1 MAYGIIV
8 KNRNDATVVGTK
20 NLSLKLVQTGY
31 TLPVYQTG
39 TSVGDSYF
47 NYAALG
53 YPSGVTSQNA
63 YIFARPEPEVIGD
76 YDTEDTIRQKTV
88 YTFGVIMNA
97 SGWLFVAPRKDEVQ
111 SSTTVDP
118 KEFNTSNV
126 VWNSTVNQNTGKGK
140 IYYEVWTVGNTDEES
155 SNEGLLIKD
164 GSDDIIYSS
173 NRKVFRPESIVYT
186 SNSSGRP
193 RITISGMTVGYTG
206 SYEIYMDDTSN
217 AAQRKY
223 LAFMNGTAS
232 PSSITFGHNVT
243 GGGMDIPIDGKAV
256 FHPMTRWYFYDHND
270 IYLRKPYVQ
279 YIARRA
285 QTATFTSST
294 YDGQIRHA
302 RQLGLPCLGMI
313 GVTK

>member
-8 KNRNDATVVGTK
+8 KNRQGATVVGTK

-31 TLPVYQTG
+31 TLPAYQTG
-39 TSVGDSYF
+39 ASVGDGFF
-47 NYAALG
+47 NLSVLA

-63 YIFARPEPEVIGD
+63 YIFARPDPVVVGD
-76 YDTEDTIRQKTV
+76 YDTEDTVRHKSV
-88 YTFGVIMNA
+88 YTFGLVMNA
-97 SGWLFVAPRKDEVQ
+97 SGWLFAAPSKDEVQ

-126 VWNSTVNQNTGKGK
+126 VWNSDSTGKGR
-140 IYYEVWTVGNTDEES
+140 IYYEIWTVGNTDEES

-164 GSDDIIYSS
+164 GSDDILYSS

-186 SNSSGRP
+186 PGSSGRP
-193 RITISGMTVGYTG
+193 RITVSGMTVGYTG

-232 PSSITFGHNVT
+232 PSSITFGQDVT
-243 GGGMDIPIDGKAV
+243 GGGVDIPIDGKAV

-285 QTATFTSST
+285 QTLNHTSST